1 MKTGTFSILTITACA
16 LAIAVACSKHSSQ
29 PNAPSAINPEML
41 GANSDGSN
49 LKVTAPTPQSPV
61 NGVRLPQGEP
71 IVLTFGNSTIMFS
84 QPVELSYRIEVMNA
98 GGGVVEAAVVG
109 SGSNPTSRVVTA
121 ALEGEQTYRW
131 RVRAEYQGAFGPWST
146 VQSFVAPV
154 NDGYIR
160 GNELYDPLI
169 NGKTIGEIHGPV
181 TFIPGVGARLES
193 PSSYIEYQLPETVV
207 EGEYSALVTGL
218 SVISRSEDP
227 KWRVLSMREGY
238 AAINDNEYRMTVDK
252 RGNGAVAWRFITG
265 SNRSGQYIETV
276 SFERRT
282 LPFHED
288 LTYFIR
294 ASWAGGAFRVTFQEG
309 GVDGNTI
316 YDLSKGYQRSYTPF
330 PHVVDAGSPY
340 TPGDRGEPSSVAGMV
355 IRQIWVSPN
364 PRPAYAN
371 K

>member
-1 MKTGTFSILTITACA
+1 MKGTLSLLAITACA
-16 LAIAVACSKHSSQ
+16 LAIAVACSKQSSQ
-29 PNAPSAINPEML
+29 PNAPSAINPAMI
-41 GANSDGSN
+41 GANADGST

-71 IVLTFGNSTIMFS
+71 VVLTFGNSTIMFS

-98 GGGVVEAAVVG
+98 GGGNVETAVVG
-109 SGSNPTSRVVTA
+109 SGAGSTSRIVTA

-146 VQSFVAPV
+146 VQSFIAPP

-160 GNELYDPLI
+160 GNELYDPLN
-169 NGKTIGEIHGPV
+169 NGKTVGEIHGPV
-181 TFIPGVGARLES
+181 TFIPGLGARLES
-193 PSSYIEYQLPETVV
+193 PSSYIEYQMPEAVV
-207 EGEYSALVTGL
+207 EGEYSALVSGL
-218 SVISRSEDP
+218 GVISRNEDP
-227 KWRVLSMREGY
+227 KWRVLSMREGF
-238 AAINDNEYRMTVDK
+238 AAINDNEFRMTVEK

-276 SFERRT
+276 SFERQVVA
-282 LPFHED
+282 FHED
-288 LTYFIR
+288 LTYFVK
-294 ASWAGGAFRVTFQEG
+294 AQWAGGQFRVLFQEG
-309 GVDGNTI
+309 GVDGNTV
-316 YDLSKGYQRSYTPF
+316 YDFSKGYSRSYTPF
-330 PHVVDAGSPY
+330 PHMVEAGSPY
-340 TPGDRGEPSSVAGMV
+340 SPGDRGEPSSVAGMV